1 MISIRCH
8 GIAKTSKWYCNP
20 SDSKITVKSK
30 LKEDSDSGPMYR
42 SKSTVK
48 RHLRMLLS
56 LEQRANELADIMR
69 SASRTDY
76 LSAYNCLL
84 GIRVLFSNRFL
95 SLFY

>member
-8 GIAKTSKWYCNP
+8 AIAKTSKWYCNP

-30 LKEDSDSGPMYR
+30 
-42 SKSTVK
+42 STVK
-48 RHLRMLLS
+48 RHLMMLLS

-84 GIRVLFSNRFL
+84 GIRVLFSNRFP